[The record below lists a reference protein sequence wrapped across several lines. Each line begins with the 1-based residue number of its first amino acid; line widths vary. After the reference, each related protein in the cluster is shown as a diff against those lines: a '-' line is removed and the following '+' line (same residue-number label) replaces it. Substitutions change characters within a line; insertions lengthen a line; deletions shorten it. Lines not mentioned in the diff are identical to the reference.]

1 MSDNKFAVVGFT
13 GAGKTTYAASL
24 YRAMKGSG
32 YEVLSGEDYLKRWAD
47 SLDNMPATQKGRTPK
62 ITFKGCSDGCSETFT
77 FCDYA
82 GEETLQG
89 SCGDVTPKFVSTI
102 IGNCVGVLMLVNP
115 KSEEGELEKDGIDGR
130 LKKYDSILDC
140 VFGSDTIRAVFLVRT
155 ATDYFDDMEKE
166 SKGRFRDF
174 EEKLQ
179 NKLEELSKKSLGR
192 VKVEYRQI
200 CCSKSGRESSQKQLF
215 TPFDHLI
222 QACKCDRGGITRE
235 DELDAPVESVPSR
248 KFDTNRIWV
257 VALIVLVIVA
267 GALCL
272 MFCLSNT
279 KGEEETGPTPDPPP
293 TKGFSPLPQSRR
305 CAQCQSEIGQDID
318 GVLCET
324 CQQRNREKED
334 RGKAISKFD
343 GALEYCQEPIGQ
355 IRLLNEL
362 SDVVP
367 SADSNLQGRAEMV
380 SSNVQRE
387 YQRILDGMESC
398 YASIEEQLA
407 AVNMTS
413 GLFPFC
419 NGKMLDESFQA
430 FCELSSALRSTRN
443 DTLKNCDW
451 RLFLE
456 EGYKRKQFGG
466 MCADSYK
473 QTYEITNVSV
483 LVSNNPYRTLK
494 VALSLF
500 QPSENKRDL
509 YEITAFDGE
518 YELLYKKECCDWKN
532 VWSGSVSCTGCPWR
546 CCGVQLHFKGDN
558 WLSGKAVRC
567 VAKVF
572 NDDAHCIDDG
582 GCIEGGVDFGTYGDK
597 GSVNL
602 RYRVSY
608 RRVDPSVI
616 SPFSMRGAK

>member
-24 YRAMKGSG
+24 YRARKGSG
-32 YEVLSGEDYLKRWAD
+32 YEVVAGEDFLEGLAD
-47 SLDNMPATQKGRTPK
+47 ALDNVPATNKGLTRK
-62 ITFKGCSDGCSETFT
+62 ITFKGSSETFT

-82 GEETLQG
+82 GEETVQG
-89 SCGDVTPKFVSTI
+89 PCGDVTPKFVNTI
-102 IGNCVGVLMLVNP
+102 IGNSVGVLILVNP

-166 SKGRFRDF
+166 SKRRFRDF

-192 VKVEYRQI
+192 VKVEYCQI
-200 CCSKSGRESSQKQLF
+200 CCSKSARESSQKQLF

-248 KFDTNRIWV
+248 KFDTNRIWMVVLILPVIVV
-257 VALIVLVIVA
+257 VALLLV
-267 GALCL
+267 
-272 MFCLSNT
+272 MFCRPN
-279 KGEEETGPTPDPPP
+279 GENPPP
-293 TKGFSPLPQSRR
+293 RK
-305 CAQCQSEIGQDID
+305 CVICQTEIGQDID
-318 GVLCET
+318 GGLCET
-324 CQQRNREKED
+324 CQQRNKEKED
-334 RGKAISKFD
+334 RGKAISEFD
-343 GALEYCQEPIGQ
+343 RALKCRPKPVDQ
-355 IRLLNEL
+355 ISLLNEL

-367 SADSNLQGRAEMV
+367 SADSNLQSRAEMV
-380 SSNVQRE
+380 SSNVERE
-387 YQRILDGMESC
+387 YKSILDRMVSC
-398 YASIEEQLA
+398 YASIEKQLSVA
-407 AVNMTS
+407 NKTS
-413 GLFPFC
+413 GLFSFC
-419 NGKMLDESFQA
+419 DGKILDESFQS
-430 FCELSSALRSTRN
+430 FCELSRDLRLTRN

-456 EGYKRKQFGG
+456 EGYKHKQFGG

-483 LVSNNPYRTLK
+483 LVSNNPYRTLN

-500 QPSENKRDL
+500 QPSENNRDL
-509 YEITAFDGE
+509 YEITVFDRE
-518 YELLYKKECCDWKN
+518 KELLYKQESCDWKN
-532 VWSGSVSCTGCPWR
+532 VWSGAVSCTGCPWR
-546 CCGVQLHFKGDN
+546 CCGFQLHFKGN
-558 WLSGKAVRC
+558 NLGRGKAVRC

-572 NDDAHCIDDG
+572 NEDAHCTEDG
-582 GCIEGGVDFGTYGDK
+582 DCIEGGVDFGTYGDK